1 VFKRYIHA
9 ADAVFS
15 LVLFCVFALSM
26 LLVLMSGVGAY
37 KDIRSASENGYS
49 ENTCISYV
57 STKVHHNLTAD
68 SIYLSEVAGEPAIA
82 LEEEINGEIFVTYI
96 YYFNGYVKE
105 LFTMKGNDFP
115 AESGFDVLQVS
126 AFTFDIST
134 DGLLHVSCTGTGGS
148 TAQTYLNLY
157 TGGMTA

>member
-1 VFKRYIHA
+1 MFKRYIHA

-37 KDIRSASENGYS
+37 QDIRSASENGYS
-49 ENTCISYV
+49 ENTCISYI
-57 STKVHHNLTAD
+57 SSKVHHNLAAD

-82 LEEEINGEIFVTYI
+82 LDEEIDGEIFVTYI
-96 YYFNGYVKE
+96 YYYDGYVKE
-105 LFTMKGNDFP
+105 LFTIKGSDFP
-115 AESGFDVLQVS
+115 AESGFDVLQVNS
-126 AFTFDIST
+126 FSFDITS
-134 DGLLHVSCTGTGGS
+134 DGLLYVTCTGTAGG

-157 TGGMTA
+157 TGGMSE